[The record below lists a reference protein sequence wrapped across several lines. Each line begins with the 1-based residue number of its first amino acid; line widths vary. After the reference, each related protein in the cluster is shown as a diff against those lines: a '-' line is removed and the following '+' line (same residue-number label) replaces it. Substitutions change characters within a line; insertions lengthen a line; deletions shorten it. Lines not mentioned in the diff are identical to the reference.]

1 MRACRWCWQ
10 PFVLCRAC
18 DRGHVY
24 CSLPCRHAGRARS
37 LRAAGRRHQQSPE
50 GRLDHRD
57 HQRAYRARCRARVT
71 HQTSPAAASCGTL
84 PACPPP
90 MPMEGL
96 DGGEP
101 GGSDAPHSPDSSPD
115 RGPRCACCGRRGRFL
130 RWAEAHAR
138 RGRRWGP
145 RIRPDP

>member
-1 MRACRWCWQ
+1 MEILRLRACQWCWQ

-71 HQTSPAAASCGTL
+71 HQTSPTPRSRTTWSILGMLIPENPIRRKNVRRHSQCRTQSGW
-84 PACPPP
+84 
-90 MPMEGL
+90 GL
-96 DGGEP
+96 VGY
-101 GGSDAPHSPDSSPD
+101 
-115 RGPRCACCGRRGRFL
+115 L
-130 RWAEAHAR
+130 
-138 RGRRWGP
+138 
-145 RIRPDP
+145 